1 VVDVTAIT
9 AIAVAGLVGLGA
21 PAIAARFQ
29 RVREKERFEEE
40 RRAHDISELRARLE
54 DVAGALD
61 QAARSASILLR
72 SFLEQGVRYQG
83 LTHLLD
89 SAYGDLHAARFAMA
103 RLGLWLPADSAP
115 RRAATDG
122 VAAMERAVHDIA
134 AARLFGDEPPEEIKE
149 RMSADADTWAEEG
162 MHFLDEA
169 RAMVGP
175 STVNHGA

>member
-29 RVREKERFEEE
+29 RVRERERFEEE
-40 RRAHDISELRARLE
+40 RRARDISELRARLE

-72 SFLEQGVRYQG
+72 SFLEQGVRYEG
-83 LTHLLD
+83 LTELLD
-89 SAYGDLHAARFAMA
+89 SAYGDLHAARLAIA
-103 RLGLWLPADSAP
+103 RLGLWLPVDSPP

-122 VAAMERAVHDIA
+122 TAAMERAVHDIA
-134 AARLFGDEPPEEIKE
+134 AARLFGDEPPEEVKE
-149 RMSADADTWAEEG
+149 RMSADADIWAEEG

-169 RAMVGP
+169 RAMAGP
-175 STVNHGA
+175 SMVDA

>member
-9 AIAVAGLVGLGA
+9 AIAVTGLVALGT

-29 RVREKERFEEE
+29 RVREKERFQEE
-40 RRAHDISELRARLE
+40 RHARDIGELRARLE
-54 DVAGALD
+54 DVAGTLD

-72 SFLEQGVRYQG
+72 TFLEQGVHYEG
-83 LTHLLD
+83 LAELLD
-89 SAYGDLHAARFAMA
+89 SAYGDLHAARLAIA
-103 RLGLWLPADSAP
+103 RLGLWLPVEAAP

-134 AARLFGDEPPEEIKE
+134 AARLFGSEPPDEIKE
-149 RMSADADTWAEEG
+149 RMSADAEIWAGEG

-175 STVNHGA
+175 STVDRV

>member
-9 AIAVAGLVGLGA
+9 AIGVTGLVGLGA

-40 RRAHDISELRARLE
+40 RRARDVAELRARLE

-72 SFLEQGVRYQG
+72 SFLEQGVRYEG
-83 LTHLLD
+83 LTQLLD
-89 SAYGDLHAARFAMA
+89 SAYADLHAARLAIA
-103 RLGLWLPADSAP
+103 RLGLWLPVDAAP

-149 RMSADADTWAEEG
+149 RMSADADIWAEEG

-175 STVNHGA
+175 STVDRV